1 MKRLFFLLGITVLPL
16 FLSVESANAASY
28 DINMPTGSASPD
40 APFFWQNEK
49 SGQATGDIEI
59 VVGDTIIWKN
69 GDQAKHTITSGTVEG
84 GPDGKFGSTDF
95 LVPGQFYSFTFTEK
109 GRFPYYCLIHPWMTG
124 VVMVTAPGFQLIPD
138 VGKSAGDG
146 LTSFNV
152 DYQFNG
158 KISKTTINED
168 KNSITFDIVSDQ
180 NAFDHTLLIM
190 IPSELIEGPYAI
202 FVDGTKNLSFELT
215 ENEVNTIE
223 IELPENVK
231 QMTIV
236 GTKVVPEFGLL
247 SVVVFG
253 IAITSAI
260 LFHKSQISFQK

>member
-1 MKRLFFLLGITVLPL
+1 MNSFFILLGISAFSLILTM
-16 FLSVESANAASY
+16 ESAYAASY
-28 DINMPTGSASPD
+28 DIIMPSGSASPD

-59 VVGDTIIWKN
+59 VVGDTVIWKN
-69 GDQAKHTITSGTVEG
+69 GDTAKHTITSGTVED
-84 GPDGKFGSTDF
+84 GPDGKFGGTDF
-95 LVPGQFYSFTFTEK
+95 LVPGQFYKFTFTEK
-109 GRFPYYCLIHPWMTG
+109 GRFPYFCLIHPWMTG
-124 VVMVTAPGFQLIPD
+124 VVTVTSPGFQLIPD

-168 KNSITFDIVSDQ
+168 KNSITFDIVSDSK
-180 NAFDHTLLIM
+180 AFDHTLLIM
-190 IPSELIEGPYAI
+190 IPSGLIQGPYAI
-202 FVDGTKNLSFELT
+202 FVDGTKNLNFELT
-215 ENEVNTIE
+215 ESDVNTIK
-223 IELPENVK
+223 IELPENAK

-253 IAITSAI
+253 TAITTAI
-260 LFHKSQISFQK
+260 LFHKSQIRFQK